1 MKGIIAIA
9 FLLLATVTFAQDY
22 PKGKLVYANNMS
34 SAKELKDWV
43 LEGKAHVEF
52 KNGWM
57 HLYSPHEENHHV
69 YWCPKDFPKDFIAEF
84 DAQNYAVD
92 GGLCILF
99 FCAKGLHGEDLFD
112 STMPKRTTG
121 DFEDYI
127 RGAMNCYHVSYY
139 ANGRDHPGREIAN
152 LRKNAG
158 FHLIESSEPGIPIH
172 FTGISHLKLV
182 KKDGLI
188 RMYVND
194 RKIIDWVD
202 DGKKFGPIL
211 GEGKIGFRQMEWT
224 HFAYR
229 NFKVWEIA
237 TEGMKN

>member
-1 MKGIIAIA
+1 MKGIIALA
-9 FLLLATVTFAQDY
+9 FLILATATFAQDF
-22 PKGKLVYANNMS
+22 PKGKLVYSNNMS
-34 SAKELKDWV
+34 SAKELKDWI

-52 KNGWM
+52 KGGWM
-57 HLYSPHEENHHV
+57 HMYSPHEENHHV

-84 DAQNYAVD
+84 DAQNYAAD

-112 STMPKRTTG
+112 SSMPKRTTG

-172 FTGISHLKLV
+172 FTGVSHLKLV

-194 RKIIDWVD
+194 RKIIDWKD

-237 TEGMKN
+237 TDKN